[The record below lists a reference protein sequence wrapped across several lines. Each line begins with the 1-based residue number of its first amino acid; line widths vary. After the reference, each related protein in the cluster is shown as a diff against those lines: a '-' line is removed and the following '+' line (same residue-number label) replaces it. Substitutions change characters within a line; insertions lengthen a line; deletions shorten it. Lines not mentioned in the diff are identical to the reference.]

1 MRKILFGL
9 LDPFVAGRRVERA
22 LEAGCGTGY
31 FARVCQERYGWP
43 VYPVDLGW
51 EGLRY
56 GHENGTGAAGAGG
69 LADAAVSG
77 GELRWRCRST

>member
-1 MRKILFGL
+1 MK
-9 LDPFVAGRRVERA
+9 RA

-43 VYPVDLGW
+43 VYPLDLGW

-56 GHENGTGAAGAGG
+56 GREMGLQRLAQADLRALPYRPAA
-69 LADAAVSG
+69 LT
-77 GELRWRCRST
+77 W